1 MNQRLK
7 YKRMTKIVDKNGT
20 LFLISFNWQGLFRLR
35 DRSQHPIDVC
45 ARVIPGHV
53 FKPFEVPGAQ
63 HVAYGRFIEI

>member
-35 DRSQHPIDVC
+35 DRSQHSEKKRLVLVNI
-45 ARVIPGHV
+45 
-53 FKPFEVPGAQ
+53 
-63 HVAYGRFIEI
+63 